1 MSVSFIFYETFAK
14 QLKLLDK
21 ELRYIFYEAIIE
33 YGLYGIEPDFK
44 GLEACAWLPI
54 QEAIDNAK
62 ARRIKNTEEGKR
74 GGRPEIPQ
82 EIQQAICEDL
92 QAGMTQKEIAAKYDI
107 AQSSISHIKKEVLD
121 KEYQKPNLNIENPIE
136 YQKPPAN
143 IENLNVD
150 VDVNGNGDEV
160 ISPPKNLDGVIP
172 STPVQKT
179 QTIPEQ
185 AERLANLLYDLHRQ
199 VDTRFTTSKKHIE
212 QWAKDI
218 EKLNR
223 IDGRSYEDIE
233 KAIRWIKTDGNF
245 WCPNIISGS
254 KLREKYPQVFLQMQQ
269 HSRSSPANSAPNY
282 KQQNFNETAL
292 PEIFKQ
298 SRLADADNTEIDLEG
313 VAF

>member
-62 ARRIKNTEEGKR
+62 ARRIKNTEDGKR

-82 EIQQAICEDL
+82 EIQQAVREDL

-107 AQSSISHIKKEVLD
+107 AQSSISYIKKEVFD
-121 KEYQKPNLNIENPIE
+121 KEYQKPSVNIENPTQISKTPFE
-136 YQKPPAN
+136 YQKPNAN
-143 IENLNVD
+143 IENLDVDVDVD
-150 VDVNGNGDEV
+150 VDVNDNVDVDEIV
-160 ISPPKNLDGVIP
+160 SPPEEPDGDVKP
-172 STPVQKT
+172 SAVKKT

-185 AERLANLLYDLHRQ
+185 AERLAHLLYDLHRQ
-199 VDTRFTTSKKHIE
+199 VDPHFTTSQKHIE

-223 IDGRSYEDIE
+223 IDKRSYEDIE
-233 KAIRWIKTDGNF
+233 KVIRWAKTAGNF
-245 WCPNIISGS
+245 WCPNIISGA
-254 KLREKYPQVFLQMQQ
+254 KLREKYPRVFLQMQQ
-269 HSRSSPANSAPNY
+269 QYARSP
-282 KQQNFNETAL
+282 
-292 PEIFKQ
+292 PEGKNKRFDYNVTGSQ
-298 SRLADADNTEIDLEG
+298 EEMP
-313 VAF
+313 F

>member
-1 MSVSFIFYETFAK
+1 MAETFIFYETFAK

-21 ELRYIFYEAIIE
+21 ELRYRFYEAIIE
-33 YGLYGIEPDFK
+33 YGLYGTVPDFT

-62 ARRIKNTEEGKR
+62 ARRIKNTEDGKR

-82 EIQQAICEDL
+82 EIQQAVCEDL

-107 AQSSISHIKKEVLD
+107 AQQTVSNIKKKVFSN
-121 KEYQKPNLNIENPIE
+121 EYQKPQASTKNLDVD
-136 YQKPPAN
+136 
-143 IENLNVD
+143 VD
-150 VDVNGNGDEV
+150 VDVNDNVDVDEIV
-160 ISPPKNLDGVIP
+160 SPPEEPDGDVKP
-172 STPVQKT
+172 SAVKKT

-185 AERLANLLYDLHRQ
+185 AERLAHLLYDLHRQ
-199 VDTRFTTSKKHIE
+199 VDPHFTTSQKHIE

-223 IDGRSYEDIE
+223 IDKRSYEDIE
-233 KAIRWIKTDGNF
+233 KAIRWVKTAGNF

-269 HSRSSPANSAPNY
+269 QYARSP
-282 KQQNFNETAL
+282 
-292 PEIFKQ
+292 
-298 SRLADADNTEIDLEG
+298 LEG
-313 VAF
+313 KNKRFDCNVTGTQEEMPF

>member
-1 MSVSFIFYETFAK
+1 MAETFIFYETFAK

-21 ELRYIFYEAIIE
+21 ELRYRFYEAIIE
-33 YGLYGIEPDFK
+33 YGLYGTAPDFT

-62 ARRIKNTEEGKR
+62 ARRIKNTEDGKR

-82 EIQQAICEDL
+82 EIQQAVCEDL

-107 AQSSISHIKKEVLD
+107 AQSSISYIKKPYTNIENPTRIS
-121 KEYQKPNLNIENPIE
+121 KTPFEYQKPN
-136 YQKPPAN
+136 AN
-143 IENLNVD
+143 IKNLDVDVDVNVD
-150 VDVNGNGDEV
+150 VDVDVDVDEIV
-160 ISPPKNLDGVIP
+160 SPPEEPDGDVKP
-172 STPVQKT
+172 SAVKKT

-185 AERLANLLYDLHRQ
+185 AERLAHLLYDLHRQ
-199 VDTRFTTSKKHIE
+199 VDTHFTTSQKHIE

-223 IDGRSYEDIE
+223 IDKRSYEDIE
-233 KAIRWIKTDGNF
+233 KVIRWAKTAGNF

-269 HSRSSPANSAPNY
+269 QYARSP
-282 KQQNFNETAL
+282 
-292 PEIFKQ
+292 PEGKNKRFDCNVTGTQ
-298 SRLADADNTEIDLEG
+298 EEMP
-313 VAF
+313 F